1 MVETEHSQ
9 RLIDFL
15 CLNTNAHLFIGTSRH
30 FLGAAFFFSVFS
42 RLFSPIPAPALSKQA
57 QLERRRWNQTKHSK
71 IIPPE
76 TTSFSVCR
84 WYATDEIFYR
94 HRWKSSVYKIG
105 KLYQSLRLRFSDRR
119 TARVRLWSVPWKKD
133 LPLWRYCW
141 PIFIKCPHMLRG
153 LWYYFERVAIN
164 RSFTSSQ
171 ISRKCS
177 PFTRS
182 GIHIWRHRKSKCW
195 SA

>member
-30 FLGAAFFFSVFS
+30 FLGAAFFSQCFHVFS
-42 RLFSPIPAPALSKQA
+42 LPSTPALSKQA
-57 QLERRRWNQTKHSK
+57 QLERRRWNQTKYSK

-84 WYATDEIFYR
+84 WYATDEIFYG

-105 KLYQSLRLRFSDRR
+105 KLCQSLPSLPFIARSTEKWPEQFAFRLFNYNPFRS
-119 TARVRLWSVPWKKD
+119 TEVRHFQQLED
-133 LPLWRYCW
+133 
-141 PIFIKCPHMLRG
+141 
-153 LWYYFERVAIN
+153 
-164 RSFTSSQ
+164 
-171 ISRKCS
+171 
-177 PFTRS
+177 
-182 GIHIWRHRKSKCW
+182 
-195 SA
+195 